1 MKPECE
7 EDARAFTKKFRFRL
21 STNAQDFENY
31 LKKLVKPECEKKCA
45 RFYQDSISYDFVR
58 FVRGNFP
65 SVLFFESSFNFD
77 LDSKVD
83 FYPIFQGIRG
93 VCRTFQA
100 KANQIRG
107 DTM

>member
-7 EDARAFTKKFRFRL
+7 E
-21 STNAQDFENY
+21 
-31 LKKLVKPECEKKCA
+31 KCA
-45 RFYQDSISYDFVR
+45 RFYQEIPIDSFSYDFVR